1 MQNGRSLFAINKGKR
16 ESVTQSSSITIQT
29 LCGRLVAEASRVM
42 EIELVLD
49 AKMAEDLVILSSLLN
64 IFFLMASDSAIASI
78 TKSAPLKSSNLVVQ
92 CMRLG
97 ASVRTA

>member
-1 MQNGRSLFAINKGKR
+1 M
-16 ESVTQSSSITIQT
+16 QT

-49 AKMAEDLVILSSLLN
+49 AKMAEDLVIMSSSLN
-64 IFFLMASDSAIASI
+64 IFFLTASDSATASI
-78 TKSAPLKSSNLVVQ
+78 TKSAALKSSNLVLQ

-97 ASVRTA
+97 ASVQTA